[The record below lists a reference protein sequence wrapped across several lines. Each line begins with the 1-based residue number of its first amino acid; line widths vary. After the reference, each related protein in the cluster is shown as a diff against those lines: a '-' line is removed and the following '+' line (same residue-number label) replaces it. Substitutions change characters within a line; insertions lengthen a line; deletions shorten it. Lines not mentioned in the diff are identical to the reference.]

1 MTTTTYRRTV
11 TTQAEPEHLPDDF
24 AAAIKAADDYAD
36 TLDTLAR
43 HDLPEP
49 MASWVRLRADDIT
62 ETHIPV
68 LRDAARTFG
77 GQS

>member
-36 TLDTLAR
+36 TLNELSR
-43 HDLPEP
+43 HDLPRP
-49 MASWVRLRADDIT
+49 MDSWLIEAERIVSD
-62 ETHIPV
+62 EHIV
-68 LRDAARTFG
+68 TLRDAARTFG

>member
-1 MTTTTYRRTV
+1 MT
-11 TTQAEPEHLPDDF
+11 ASPEHLPDDF

-36 TLDTLAR
+36 ALNELAL
-43 HDLPEP
+43 HDLTKP
-49 MASWVRLRADDIT
+49 MTVWLWEAERIVSDEHLVT
-62 ETHIPV
+62 